1 MKIAQIAPLMESVPP
16 RLYGGTERIVS
27 YLTDELVRLGH
38 DVTLFASADSVTA
51 AELVSCAAMALRI
64 DSNVRDPIPY
74 YMLMLDANSR
84 KNLTFYISISTS
96 SRGSFLS
103 DKAISVILIYR
114 TMLPPAY
121 LSKKLIPPLPTKDGG
136 MLRTIREACEYMAAI
151 GKQRELRR
159 HWQHVRKLILEEAD
173 VVAVS
178 WQLRLA
184 VLKDAKLDVAAD
196 QAIDKEAEAQ
206 ARS

>member
-1 MKIAQIAPLMESVPP
+1 
-16 RLYGGTERIVS
+16 
-27 YLTDELVRLGH
+27 
-38 DVTLFASADSVTA
+38 
-51 AELVSCAAMALRI
+51 
-64 DSNVRDPIPY
+64 
-74 YMLMLDANSR
+74 
-84 KNLTFYISISTS
+84 LTFYISISTS

-103 DKAISVILIYR
+103 DKAISVILIYP

-136 MLRTIREACEYMAAI
+136 MLRTIREACEYVAAI
-151 GKQRELRR
+151 GNERELRR

-196 QAIDKEAEAQ
+196 QAIDK
-206 ARS
+206 

>member
-1 MKIAQIAPLMESVPP
+1 
-16 RLYGGTERIVS
+16 
-27 YLTDELVRLGH
+27 
-38 DVTLFASADSVTA
+38 
-51 AELVSCAAMALRI
+51 
-64 DSNVRDPIPY
+64 
-74 YMLMLDANSR
+74 
-84 KNLTFYISISTS
+84 
-96 SRGSFLS
+96 
-103 DKAISVILIYR
+103 
-114 TMLPPAY
+114 
-121 LSKKLIPPLPTKDGG
+121 
-136 MLRTIREACEYMAAI
+136 MLRTIREACEYAAAI
-151 GKQRELRR
+151 GNERELRR

>member
-1 MKIAQIAPLMESVPP
+1 M
-16 RLYGGTERIVS
+16 
-27 YLTDELVRLGH
+27 
-38 DVTLFASADSVTA
+38 
-51 AELVSCAAMALRI
+51 
-64 DSNVRDPIPY
+64 
-74 YMLMLDANSR
+74 
-84 KNLTFYISISTS
+84 TFYISISTS

-103 DKAISVILIYR
+103 DKAISVILIYP

-136 MLRTIREACEYMAAI
+136 MLRTIREACEYVAAI
-151 GKQRELRR
+151 GNERELRR

>member
-1 MKIAQIAPLMESVPP
+1 M
-16 RLYGGTERIVS
+16 
-27 YLTDELVRLGH
+27 
-38 DVTLFASADSVTA
+38 
-51 AELVSCAAMALRI
+51 
-64 DSNVRDPIPY
+64 
-74 YMLMLDANSR
+74 
-84 KNLTFYISISTS
+84 TFYISISTS

-103 DKAISVILIYR
+103 DKAISVILIYP

-151 GKQRELRR
+151 GKERELRR